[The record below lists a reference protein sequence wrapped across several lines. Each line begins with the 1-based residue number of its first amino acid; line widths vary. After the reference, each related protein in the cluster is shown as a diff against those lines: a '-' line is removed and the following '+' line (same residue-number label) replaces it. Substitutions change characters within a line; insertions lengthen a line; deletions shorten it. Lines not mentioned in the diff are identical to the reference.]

1 MKVLFCNILD
11 STLYC
16 LVVTS
21 VSYDPLRKELR
32 FEGGGNIVKIPN
44 IPAIRATAIIGHQFY
59 GDNRLDLRSYP
70 AYINEEPLVTNEE
83 R

>member
-21 VSYDPLRKELR
+21 VSYDPLRKELH

-44 IPAIRATAIIGHQFY
+44 MPAIQAAAIIGQFY